1 MPDRPPSVV
10 GGGRRFV
17 PQVGWPELFEL
28 RARVSRGQTA
38 LVADDV
44 AWTYGDLHRWSG
56 RLANVLRGAGAVP
69 GSVVACAMARS
80 ARAVLAPLAVAKA
93 GAVYLPLDPALPAA
107 RRALILAEARPAV
120 LLTDVAELAAVADV
134 VLSPEN
140 WRSELARR
148 PEHAVT
154 VTRPG
159 GPAYVIYTSGSTG
172 RPKGVVVGHRSL
184 VNLSFELAARLFPAG
199 REPQR
204 VAHGLPLAFD
214 ASWDPLLWLVGG
226 HEVHLVPEDVRA
238 DPERYVRFARRRRLT
253 VLEAV
258 PAQLAA
264 LVDAG
269 LLDGDSRPRMLLMG
283 GEAVWPSLWA
293 RLRATPGLV
302 AVNLYGPTECTVFT
316 TFCRVGEQEA
326 PAIGRPIAN
335 TSVQVVDAHLR
346 PVPVGETGELLV
358 GGASLAL
365 GYLGDAALTAERF
378 GTAPQRWYR
387 TGDRCRCEPDGTL
400 RWLGRLDDQVKI
412 RGHRVEPAEAE
423 RALLALP
430 GVRQALVR
438 AEGTGDRRHLAA
450 YVVVGSGTEVVRG
463 FRVAEPPA
471 RGEAPEVTVDG
482 LRERLLDT
490 LPEYLVPATIV
501 EADALPVGRTG
512 KVDRTAVRIV
522 PRRLT
527 PAESVVAAAFRSQL
541 GVSAVAADSDFF
553 ALGGHSLSAAALAAR
568 LRARGVPCSLRDVLR
583 RRTVTRLAELVPDN
597 PEGGV

>member
-1 MPDRPPSVV
+1 M
-10 GGGRRFV
+10 

-28 RARVSRGQTA
+28 RARVARERTA
-38 LVADDV
+38 LVADDL
-44 AWTYGDLHRWSG
+44 AWSFGDLQRWSG
-56 RLANVLRGAGAVP
+56 RLANVLRAAGAVP

-80 ARAVLAPLAVAKA
+80 VRAVLAPLAVAKA

-120 LLTDVAELAAVADV
+120 LLTDVAEVAAVADV
-134 VLSPEN
+134 VLAPED
-140 WRSELARR
+140 WRAELARW

-154 VTRPG
+154 ATRPG
-159 GPAYVIYTSGSTG
+159 DPAYVLYTSGSTG

-184 VNLSFELAARLFPAG
+184 VNLYFELAARLFPAG
-199 REPQR
+199 GEPQR
-204 VAHGLPLAFD
+204 VAHGLPLVFD
-214 ASWDPLLWLVGG
+214 AAWDPLLWLVGG
-226 HEVHLVPEDVRA
+226 HEVHLVPEDVRT
-238 DPERYVRFARRRRLT
+238 DPERYVRFVRRRRLS
-253 VLEAV
+253 VLEGV
-258 PAQLAA
+258 PAQLTA

-269 LLDGDSRPRMLLMG
+269 LLEGDSRPRTLLMG

-293 RLRATPGLV
+293 RLRATPGLA

-316 TFCRVGEQEA
+316 TFCRVSAQDR

-335 TSVQVVDAHLR
+335 TSVRVVDAHRR
-346 PVPVGETGELLV
+346 PVPVGEPGELVV

-378 GTAPQRWYR
+378 GAAPPRWYR

-423 RALLALP
+423 HALLALP

-438 AEGTGDRRHLAA
+438 VEGTAGRRHLAA
-450 YVVVGSGTEVVRG
+450 YVVLGSGAAQGCRG
-463 FRVAEPPA
+463 A
-471 RGEAPEVTVDG
+471 RSPDVTVDG
-482 LRERLLDT
+482 LRDRLRET
-490 LPEYLVPATIV
+490 LPGYLVPATVV

-512 KVDRTAVRIV
+512 KVDRTAVRIE

-527 PAESVVAAAFRSQL
+527 PAESLVAAAFRSQL
-541 GVSAVAADSDFF
+541 RISAVAADSDFF

-583 RRTVTRLAELVPDN
+583 CRTVGRLAELVPDS
-597 PEGGV
+597 PEGGR

>member
-17 PQVGWPELFEL
+17 PQMGWPELFEL

-44 AWTYGDLHRWSG
+44 AWTFGDLHRWSG

-69 GSVVACAMARS
+69 GSVVACAMTRS
-80 ARAVLAPLAVAKA
+80 VRAVLAPLAVAKA
-93 GAVYLPLDPALPAA
+93 GAVYLPLDPGLPAA
-107 RRALILAEARPAV
+107 RRALILAEARPAA

-140 WRSELARR
+140 WRGELARR
-148 PEHAVT
+148 PEHAAT
-154 VTRPG
+154 ATRPAD
-159 GPAYVIYTSGSTG
+159 PAYVIYTSGSTG

-184 VNLSFELAARLFPAG
+184 VNLSFELAARLFPTG

-238 DPERYVRFARRRRLT
+238 DPEHYVSFARRRRLT

-316 TFCRVGEQEA
+316 TFCRVGEQDT

-335 TSVQVVDAHLR
+335 TSVQVVDDHLR

-365 GYLGDAALTAERF
+365 GYLGDAALTAGRF
-378 GTAPQRWYR
+378 GTSPQRWYR

-423 RALLALP
+423 HALLALP

-438 AEGTGDRRHLAA
+438 AEGTGDRLHLAA
-450 YVVVGSGTEVVRG
+450 YVVLGAGT
-463 FRVAEPPA
+463 P
-471 RGEAPEVTVDG
+471 DS
-482 LRERLLDT
+482 LRDRLLAT
-490 LPEYLVPATIV
+490 LPEYLVPATVV

-512 KVDRTAVRIV
+512 KVDRAAVRIA

-527 PAESVVAAAFRSQL
+527 PAESVIADAFRSQL
-541 GVSAVAADSDFF
+541 GAAAVAADSDFF

-583 RRTVTRLAELVPDN
+583 RRTVTRLAELVPDTA
-597 PEGGV
+597 EGGV

>member
-17 PQVGWPELFEL
+17 PKVGWQELFEL
-28 RARVSRGQTA
+28 RARVGPGRTA

-44 AWTYGDLHRWSG
+44 AWTFGDLRRWSG
-56 RLANVLRGAGAVP
+56 RLATALRAAGAVP
-69 GSVVACAMARS
+69 GSVVACAMTRS
-80 ARAVLAPLAVAKA
+80 VRAVLAPLAVAKA
-93 GAVYLPLDPALPAA
+93 GAVYLPLDPDLPPA
-107 RRALILAEARPAV
+107 RRALILAEAKPAV
-120 LLTDVAELAAVADV
+120 LLTDAPGLAAGADV

-140 WRSELARR
+140 WRGELARR
-148 PEHAVT
+148 PEHAVAGPD
-154 VTRPG
+154 RG
-159 GPAYVIYTSGSTG
+159 EPAYVVYTSGSTG

-184 VNLSFELAARLFPAG
+184 VNLYGELAARLFPAG
-199 REPQR
+199 GAPQR

-214 ASWDPLLWLVGG
+214 AAWDPLLWLVGG
-226 HEVHLVPEDVRA
+226 HEVHLVPEDVRT
-238 DPERYVRFARRRRLT
+238 DPERYVRFARRRRLA
-253 VLEAV
+253 VVEAV
-258 PAQLAA
+258 PAQLAG

-269 LLDGDSRPRMLLMG
+269 LLAGDDRPRMLLTG
-283 GEAVWPSLWA
+283 GEAVGPSLWA
-293 RLRATPGLV
+293 RLRATPGLT

-316 TFCRVGEQEA
+316 TCCRLADQSE

-335 TSVQVVDAHLR
+335 TSVQVVDARLR

-365 GYLGDAALTAERF
+365 GYLGDAPLTAARF
-378 GTAPQRWYR
+378 GTAPPHWYR

-412 RGHRVEPAEAE
+412 RGHRVEPGEAE
-423 RALLALP
+423 QALLALP

-438 AEGTGDRRHLAA
+438 AEGTGDRRHLVA
-450 YVVVGSGTEVVRG
+450 YVVLGSGS
-463 FRVAEPPA
+463 A
-471 RGEAPEVTVDG
+471 DG
-482 LRERLLDT
+482 LRDRLRET
-490 LPEYLVPATIV
+490 LPEYVVPAVVV
-501 EADALPVGRTG
+501 EARALPVGRTG
-512 KVDRTAVRIV
+512 KVDRAAARIE

-541 GVSAVAADSDFF
+541 GLARLDPVAADSDFF

-583 RRTVTRLAELVPDN
+583 RRTVGRLAELVPDR
-597 PEGGV
+597 PESEA